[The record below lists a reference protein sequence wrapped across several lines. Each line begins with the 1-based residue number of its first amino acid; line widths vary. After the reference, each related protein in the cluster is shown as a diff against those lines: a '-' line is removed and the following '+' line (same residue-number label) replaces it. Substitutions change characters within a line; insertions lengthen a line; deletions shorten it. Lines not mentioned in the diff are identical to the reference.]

1 MSPGVTLTEDV
12 FSDTTVVTWTDDD
25 AVETTAAIV
34 VPLVVPS
41 DVTLVDNDF
50 LGVTLISTE

>member
-12 FSDTTVVTWTDDD
+12 FSDTTVVTWTEDDP
-25 AVETTAAIV
+25 VETTAAIV

-41 DVTLVDNDF
+41 DVTLVENDF